1 MICAGP
7 SPVPFSVVGRA
18 WSRRDDRD
26 VGDELLVAGMAVA
39 DERAS
44 IELVRR
50 YQRRVFGLAI
60 GIVGDVSLAEDVAQ
74 EAFVRVFRHAEAF
87 DPRRGSV
94 SAWVLTI
101 TRNLAIDALRVRRDA
116 PSDPTDQVFLELTS
130 AETSPDDAAI
140 TGEAIS
146 HVRTA
151 IATLPPAQ
159 RRAVLLAALHGWSA
173 TEIATAE
180 AIPLGTAKGRIRLGM
195 AKLRL
200 ALEVAAR

>member
-1 MICAGP
+1 
-7 SPVPFSVVGRA
+7 
-18 WSRRDDRD
+18 